1 MNASERED
9 RLYEILL
16 AYVESAEAGSP
27 LDRSEFLSAHA
38 EFEVELTEFFA
49 GQDQMEGMAAPLR
62 TIAHAVLRVQPQ
74 AGETPPP
81 GGGGETTL
89 LLSPF
94 LSGERFGDY
103 EMLGEIGR
111 GGMGVVYKA
120 RQRSL
125 HRLVAIKMIRAN
137 ALASPTDLQRFRNE
151 AEAAAQ
157 LDHPNIVPIYEIGE
171 FHARSIGPPITY
183 FSMKLIDGPN
193 LAERLYHFRN
203 DPSAAARLLT
213 TIARAIHHAHEHGIL
228 HRDLKP
234 SNILLRHE
242 ASGGRETEPASPG
255 HTKSHSAP
263 APDVRPPAHH
273 FSPLITDFGL
283 AKRLSDDS
291 GLTQPG
297 EHVGTPSYMP
307 PEQASRFKQPLT
319 IAADVYG
326 LGAVLYAM
334 LTGRPPFHG
343 DTIAETMRLLLETEP
358 VLPRRL
364 NQKVDADLETICLK
378 CLQKDPSQR
387 YPSAAALAD
396 DLERWLAGKP
406 IQARA
411 VGRTEQVW
419 RWCKRRPAIA
429 GLTAASGVL
438 LVMLLVGL
446 AVSTA
451 LIARKAAEARGDRDL
466 AQQSERT
473 LRQQH
478 YVRDMARAQAAW
490 SRCDLTTLL
499 ETLARHIPGEGEPD
513 LRGFEWF
520 HLWALAGQ
528 PRLELHGHKREACH
542 VAYSP
547 DGKLLASCSWDGTI
561 KMWDPANGTEI
572 RTLQGHKGDVNWV
585 SFSRDGKALASAG
598 DDRMVR
604 LWDVE
609 SGQSQLILAG
619 HQDEVMVAEFLP
631 DGKLIA
637 SGGADNTVRLWDRS
651 SGRLVATLIGHTNRI
666 NSLGS
671 QENGTILVSGGR
683 DGVAHFWDVAAARS
697 APWPST
703 LAPIRTLPMES
714 KQELA
719 TQPRINSVTCYY
731 DRIAFGCGDGIVRLF
746 KAKRATPEPWMNL
759 PEQAYALRSVRWSS
773 DGSSLASGN
782 EGGQVQVANFLS
794 EETRVFQGQG
804 RVWSVDVSSSN
815 CQLASACGDGIV
827 RIWDLS
833 SRAPERCLSTLVRPN
848 VSCLAFA
855 PDGQT
860 LLTGHYGGAARLWN
874 VQSGQVCQEICSDD
888 GRSASDILS
897 ASWSPDGSI
906 VAVGRAE
913 RPAILWDVKPR
924 RLLPELAGENG
935 SQQQVAFSPDG
946 KLLAT
951 IGGGPALR
959 FWNTQTWSLT
969 HTLEKCEAERIAF
982 SPDGQAL
989 ALGGYDVSK
998 LDIVTGERCPGGDT
1012 GRHTV
1017 RCLGFSADGRIVI
1030 TANHDGTLGKWDFE
1044 AGQHGPAEL
1053 LHANDRID
1061 CGALTPDGKTMI
1073 TGGRDGALSFWN
1085 VALCQELFHQRVSGG
1100 GVRAVAVSP
1109 DGTMLAIA
1117 VAHDKNSSDLFLW
1130 SARVAD
1136 PVTKPK

>member
-1 MNASERED
+1 VNASERED
-9 RLYEILL
+9 RLNEILL
-16 AYVESAEAGSP
+16 AYAEAAEAGSP
-27 LDRSEFLSAHA
+27 FDRSEFLSAHA
-38 EFEVELTEFFA
+38 AFTAELTEFFA
-49 GQDQMEGMAAPLR
+49 NQDEMEGITAPLR
-62 TIAHAVLRVQPQ
+62 SVAQAVWRRKSQE
-74 AGETPPP
+74 GETPAP

-103 EMLGEIGR
+103 ELLGEIGR

-125 HRLVAIKMIRAN
+125 NRLVAIKMIRAS
-137 ALASPTDLQRFRNE
+137 AIASPTDLQRFRNE

-171 FHARSIGPPITY
+171 FQAGGIGPPITY

-193 LAERLYHFRN
+193 LAEGLYHFRH

-242 ASGGRETEPASPG
+242 ESGARETEPAAGPG
-255 HTKSHSAP
+255 HTKSRSAL
-263 APDVRPPAHH
+263 APDVRPPAPP

-283 AKRLSDDS
+283 AKRLTDDS
-291 GLTQPG
+291 SLTQPG

-319 IAADVYG
+319 TAADVYG

-378 CLQKDPSQR
+378 CLEKDSCQR

-429 GLTAASGVL
+429 GLTAASVAL

-466 AQQSERT
+466 ARQSERS
-473 LRQQH
+473 LRRQL
-478 YVRDMARAQAAW
+478 YVPDIARAHAAW
-490 SRCDLTTLL
+490 SRCDLTTVLK
-499 ETLARHIPGEGEPD
+499 TLARHIPAEGEPD

-520 HLWALAGQ
+520 HLWALANQ
-528 PRLELHGHKREACH
+528 PTRELHGHKREVCH

-547 DGKLLASCSWDGTI
+547 DGKRLASCSWDGTI
-561 KMWDPANGTEI
+561 KIWDPANEMEL
-572 RTLQGHKGDVNWV
+572 RTLREHDGEVNCV
-585 SFSRDGKALASAG
+585 TFSPDGKTLASAG
-598 DDRMVR
+598 DDRTVR

-609 SGQSQLILAG
+609 SGENQRTLTG
-619 HQDEVMVAEFLP
+619 HEDDVMAVEFSP

-637 SGGADNTVRLWDRS
+637 SGGADKIARLWDRA
-651 SGRLVATLIGHTNRI
+651 SGRLVATLVGHTNRI
-666 NSLGS
+666 DSLAFREAGK
-671 QENGTILVSGGR
+671 TLVTGGR
-683 DGVAHFWDVAAARS
+683 DGVARFWDVMAACS
-697 APWPST
+697 APWPSAH
-703 LAPIRTLPMES
+703 APIRSLPMAKGQNPEN
-714 KQELA
+714 
-719 TQPRINSVTCYY
+719 QPRITSIGCHGDAV
-731 DRIAFGCGDGIVRLF
+731 AFGCADRHVRVS
-746 KAKRATPEPWMNL
+746 KKNETTAVVW
-759 PEQAYALRSVRWSS
+759 PEQVYSVRSVRWSR
-773 DGSSLASGN
+773 DGSLLASGN
-782 EGGQVQVANFLS
+782 EGGQIKLVDNVAGH
-794 EETRVFQGQG
+794 TRVLQGQG
-804 RVWSVDVSSSN
+804 RIWSLDFSPSKH
-815 CQLASACGDGIV
+815 QLASACGDGTV
-827 RIWDLS
+827 RVWDLS
-833 SRAPERCLSTLVRPN
+833 SPAPERRLLKQISPGA
-848 VSCLAFA
+848 SCLAFS

-860 LLTGHYGGAARLWN
+860 LLTGHRNGAARLWN
-874 VQSGQVCQEICSDD
+874 VQSGQVAQEICPSD
-888 GRSASDILS
+888 GGAENDILS
-897 ASWSPDGSI
+897 ASWSPDGRI
-906 VAVGRAE
+906 LALGRAASN
-913 RPAILWDVKPR
+913 AILWDVMAR
-924 RLLPELAGENG
+924 RRLPELAGENG
-935 SQQQVAFSPDG
+935 AQQQVAFSPDG

-951 IGGGPALR
+951 GGTAQALHL
-959 FWNTQTWSLT
+959 WNTKTWSLM
-969 HTLEKCEAERIAF
+969 HAAVNDVAGRLAF
-982 SPDGQAL
+982 SPDGRAIAVAHYEASVL
-989 ALGGYDVSK
+989 DVA
-998 LDIVTGERCPGGDT
+998 TGAKRFLGDT
-1012 GRHTV
+1012 GRDAV
-1017 RCLGFSADGRIVI
+1017 RCLAYSADGGMLLV
-1030 TANHDGTLGKWDFE
+1030 ANEDGTLTEWDLGT
-1044 AGQHGPAEL
+1044 GQDAVADR
-1053 LHANDRID
+1053 LHIDRRLD
-1061 CGALTPDGKTMI
+1061 CGVLTPDGKTLI
-1073 TGGRDGALSFWN
+1073 TGGSDGILSFWN
-1085 VALCQELFHQRVSGG
+1085 LVPCQELFHQQVSVR
-1100 GVRAVAVSP
+1100 GVQAVAVSP
-1109 DGTMLAIA
+1109 DGTLLAIA
-1117 VAHDKNSSDLFLW
+1117 VAHDESTSDLLLW
-1130 SARVAD
+1130 SARVLD